1 MDTVDLNIPTKP
13 IRSFFTFNVMYEDLV
28 FNQGVS
34 QLQTV
39 SANFKTFLVHC
50 PYFEKREVGL

>member
-1 MDTVDLNIPTKP
+1 MDTVDLNVPTKP
-13 IRSFFTFNVMYEDLV
+13 IRGVFTFNVMYEDLV

-39 SANFKTFLVHC
+39 SANFKMFLIHC
-50 PYFEKREVGL
+50 PYFEKKK